1 MNEMKKILLAFADER
16 IIELLSSGVLSD
28 FQMETTRTV
37 QAVKQSLTSFRP
49 TVLLIGEKLEDGSG
63 IDLISGLLAENPTF
77 PVILF
82 SDQASQLK
90 PRQVVSLGVI
100 DWFQIPFEPADVPLA
115 VEKALTWSRR
125 WRIWQQRETTQV
137 TGPLQHRVD
146 ELETIFRV
154 GRTMTSRLDL
164 DQVLAE
170 VVEAAVEVT
179 GAEEGSILL
188 PDEETGEL
196 YMRASRNFQDD
207 FVRTF
212 RLPVNDTQAGQVF
225 QTGEPL
231 FWNDID
237 PQKIKTAYLV
247 YSIIYVPLIFGDQV
261 IGVLSVDNR
270 ESQRG
275 FNEEKLTLLS
285 TMADY
290 AAIAIEN
297 AKLFSQTEIER
308 SKLETILTQ
317 IEDGVLVVGEDD
329 CLVLVNHVV
338 RRAFDL
344 GDRVLEGKKYTEV
357 FSHRGLLMAIRGDAP
372 DPDRIEIRID
382 EQNYFRAQATRIKG
396 VGQVVSLHDISYL
409 KELDQAKTEFVTT
422 VSHDLRSPL
431 TSIMGYV
438 ELIKRVGDVTDKQ
451 MEYIERVQTG
461 VHNITRMINEILELG
476 KVENRLDKNF
486 EMVLLPPII
495 EDVVAGQQPVL
506 AERKQTL
513 SLELNDVIPAVFGDS
528 IQLRQMVENLIG
540 NAIKYTERGGKI
552 LISGEQEKEQV
563 ILRVQDTG
571 FGIPLEDQVKIFDR
585 FYRAK
590 NVTSETQGTGL
601 GLSITKSIV
610 DNHKGRIW
618 VDSKEGE
625 GSTFTVVL
633 PIYE

>member
-1 MNEMKKILLAFADER
+1 MKKILLALSDEKISSLLDGGNLSQYQIETAKTADAVRQSLASYRPDVLLVGER
-16 IIELLSSGVLSD
+16 IKDGNGIELITEILE
-28 FQMETTRTV
+28 ETPV
-37 QAVKQSLTSFRP
+37 Y
-49 TVLLIGEKLEDGSG
+49 
-63 IDLISGLLAENPTF
+63 

-82 SDQASQLK
+82 SEQNSTLS
-90 PRQVVSLGVI
+90 PRQVISLGIV
-100 DWFQIPFEPADVPLA
+100 DWFPFPFEPDDVPA
-115 VEKALTWSRR
+115 AIENALSWSRR
-125 WRIWQQRETTQV
+125 WKNWQQRQTSQV
-137 TGPLQHRVD
+137 TGSLQHRVD
-146 ELETIFRV
+146 ELETIFKV
-154 GRTMTSRLDL
+154 GRAMTSRLDL

-170 VVEAAVEVT
+170 VIEAAVEIT

-196 YMRASRNFQDD
+196 YMRASRNFQED

-212 RLPVNDTQAGQVF
+212 RLPVDDTQAGKVF

-231 FWNDID
+231 FWNNVD

-247 YSIIYVPLIFGDQV
+247 FSIIYVPLIFHGQV

-270 ESQRG
+270 ESQKG
-275 FNEEKLTLLS
+275 FDEEHLTLLL

-308 SKLETILTQ
+308 SKLEAILTQ
-317 IEDGVLVVGEDD
+317 VEDGVLVIDADD
-329 CLVLVNHVV
+329 RVVLVNPVV
-338 RRAFDL
+338 RKAFEL
-344 GDRVLEGKKYTEV
+344 GDQKLEGKNFRDI
-357 FSHRGLLMAIRGDAP
+357 FSHRALLMAIRGDAP
-372 DPDRIEIRID
+372 NPDRIEVRID
-382 EQNYFRAQATRIKG
+382 DRRYFRAQVTPIKG
-396 VGQVVSLHDISYL
+396 VGKVISLHDISYL

-438 ELIKRVGDVTDKQ
+438 ELIKRVGEVSDKQ
-451 MEYIERVQTG
+451 MEYIQRVQSS
-461 VHNITRMINEILELG
+461 VHHITKMINEILELG

-486 EMVLLPPII
+486 EMVVLPPII
-495 EDVVAGQQPVL
+495 EDVVTNQQPIVE
-506 AERKQTL
+506 ERKQTL
-513 SLELNDVIPAVFGDS
+513 VVNISEGLPAVFGDS
-528 IQLRQMVENLIG
+528 IQLRQMVENLIS
-540 NAIKYTERGGKI
+540 NAIKYTGRSGKI
-552 LISGEQEKEQV
+552 IVSGGQEKDQV
-563 ILRVQDTG
+563 ILRVRDSG
-571 FGIPLEDQVKIFDR
+571 YGIPLADQAKIFDR
-585 FYRAK
+585 FYRAD

-601 GLSITKSIV
+601 GLAITKSIV